1 MSAAL
6 EQANLEQAN
15 LEPAVLAQAGLA
27 PAVSEAMA
35 PIRVLLVDDD
45 PLIRTGLR
53 LMLSTAADLDVVG
66 EASDGDEVA
75 EAVNAHHPDVVLLDV
90 RMRRVSGIDAVR
102 SLKARHAAPKVL
114 MLTTFE
120 HDEVAFRSVEAGAD
134 GFLLKTSSPDQITEG
149 IRQVHSGAG
158 AVSPA
163 TAKQLITRMRDDT
176 FAADRST
183 ATRLVA
189 RLTDRERDVL
199 AQVGHGRT
207 NPEIAGAL
215 FLGEATVKSYLAS
228 AIDKLGCTGRTGAA
242 IIAYQAGLLSG

>member
-1 MSAAL
+1 MNAA
-6 EQANLEQAN
+6 AACS
-15 LEPAVLAQAGLA
+15 PA
-27 PAVSEAMA
+27 PATA

-53 LMLSTAADLDVVG
+53 LMLSPAADVEVVG
-66 EASDGDEVA
+66 EAADGDEVT

-90 RMRRVSGIDAVR
+90 RMHRVNGIDAVR
-102 SLKARHAAPKVL
+102 SLKTRPTAPKVL

-134 GFLLKTSSPDQITEG
+134 GFLLKTSSPDQITDG
-149 IRQVHSGAG
+149 IRQVHRGAG
-158 AVSPA
+158 VVSPA
-163 TAKQLITRMRDDT
+163 TAKQLMTRMRDDR

-183 ATRLVA
+183 AARLVA

-199 AQVGHGRT
+199 TQVGHGRT
-207 NPEIAGAL
+207 NPQIAAAL

-242 IIAYQAGLLSG
+242 IIAYQAGLLPAEPR